1 MAPPVKILDR
11 VRLYLVFFVVF
22 ILLLVMKIE
31 LEEPFKSKWKNA
43 YLVTN
48 SENRRNV
55 CLYNDPD
62 DRTTISYARYLMSV
76 KLGRFLDD
84 DVHVD
89 HKDDD
94 KTNDNID
101 NLQLLTPE
109 SNNQKEAERHRIHD
123 VIYHACNCT
132 NCGKEFILND
142 RQMKMKLQAGTKH
155 LFCTK
160 ECFQN
165 AIKNGHPALASM
177 WEHSKSTKGTNRIS
191 LSLAVKEPETV
202 AQIKSLRREGL
213 SVYKIADKLNI
224 ARNTVM
230 KYW

>member
-1 MAPPVKILDR
+1 MD
-11 VRLYLVFFVVF
+11 FNN
-22 ILLLVMKIE
+22 LLGNEIEDTSLGYIE
-31 LEEPFKSKWKNA
+31 LQHPYNTRWDKGKVIINRD
-43 YLVTN
+43 
-48 SENRRNV
+48 NRRMVLLTGGSSPN
-55 CLYNDPD
+55 
-62 DRTTISYARYLMSV
+62 TTTSYARYLMSV

-101 NLQLLTPE
+101 NLQLLTSE

-123 VIYHACNCT
+123 VIYHTCNCT

-165 AIKNGHPALASM
+165 AIRNGHPALASM

-213 SVYKIADKLNI
+213 SVYKIADRLNI